1 MENSLGE
8 KQEMERKVLTE
19 MNILCTVFQEVM
31 VYFQKTLHRKVERGM
46 QHIVIEV
53 QDQEKAE
60 LLCEVL
66 SALDFVTC
74 ITTDESQPENGYQ
87 KETPDRSEEFFS
99 YAGLWTDRE
108 LTLTSIR
115 QQAWPR
121 QHQ

>member
-1 MENSLGE
+1 
-8 KQEMERKVLTE
+8 
-19 MNILCTVFQEVM
+19 
-31 VYFQKTLHRKVERGM
+31 M

-60 LLCEVL
+60 LLYEVL

-74 ITTDESQPENGYQ
+74 ITTDEFQSENGYQ
-87 KETPDRSEEFFS
+87 KEVSDHSEEFFS
-99 YAGLWTDRE
+99 YAGLWADRD

-121 QHQ
+121 QRQ

>member
-1 MENSLGE
+1 
-8 KQEMERKVLTE
+8 
-19 MNILCTVFQEVM
+19 
-31 VYFQKTLHRKVERGM
+31 M